1 MPAVNVIR
9 RSKSDSLEVPA
20 LRILSSSVA
29 ETERVAFIKSHIRA
43 IELCGRRTIHHAW
56 LAGRELIYIKEQRAD
71 LRGRAWVA
79 FIKKHFDLGERQ
91 AYDIMRVNRA
101 FPSLKAFP
109 KGIESVRGAISHLQ
123 ANQEVD
129 EATQRADG
137 RTRDSHRQNGR
148 ASEHESESN
157 GSCGEAEFYRP
168 SAALP
173 TSART
178 RDQLRTAQQQ
188 LAEIAASDAAAF
200 AKVRAVIQQ
209 QYARIRASAKRKT
222 AKKR

>member
-20 LRILSSSVA
+20 LRILSSSVT

-129 EATQRADG
+129 EATRRADG
-137 RTRDSHRQNGR
+137 RTRESRR
-148 ASEHESESN
+148 RIEHESESG
-157 GSCGEAEFYRP
+157 GSCGEVECYRP

-178 RDQLRTAQQQ
+178 RDQLRPAQQQ

-209 QYARIRASAKRKT
+209 QHARIRASAKRKT

>member
-1 MPAVNVIR
+1 MPANIAIR
-9 RSKSDSLEVPA
+9 RAATETLKIPA
-20 LRILSSSVA
+20 LRLLSSSASEA
-29 ETERVAFIKSHIRA
+29 ERIAFVKQHIRA

-56 LAGRELIYIKEQRAD
+56 LVGRELLYIKEQRVD

-123 ANQEVD
+123 AHQEVD
-129 EATQRADG
+129 EATRRADG
-137 RTRDSHRQNGR
+137 RTRESRRQAGYT
-148 ASEHESESN
+148 SEHESGQSR
-157 GSCGEAEFYRP
+157 SCSEVEFYRP
-168 SAALP
+168 STALP

-178 RDQLRTAQQQ
+178 RDQLRSAQQQ
-188 LAEIAASDAAAF
+188 LAEIAASDTAAF
-200 AKVRAVIQQ
+200 RRVRTVIHRQH
-209 QYARIRASAKRKT
+209 ARIQASARPKT